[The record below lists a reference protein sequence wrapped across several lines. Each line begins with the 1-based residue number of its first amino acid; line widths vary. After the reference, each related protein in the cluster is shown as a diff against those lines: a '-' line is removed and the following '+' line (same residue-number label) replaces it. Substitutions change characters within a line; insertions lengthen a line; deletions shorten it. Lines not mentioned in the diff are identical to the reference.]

1 MYRSIDRSRA
11 ELWREREARR
21 DASGAN
27 DGDGDRDDASERA
40 GRAMTM
46 GKHDFIRRATR
57 DASIETRGDGLK
69 LPESSRERRTERNRI
84 ESNRIESNRIESTPS
99 ESSTIQNRD
108 QSNPEIDPVAPVD
121 GGRSPGR

>member
-46 GKHDFIRRATR
+46 GNTISFVARR
-57 DASIETRGDGLK
+57 ETRR
-69 LPESSRERRTERNRI
+69 SRLAEM
-84 ESNRIESNRIESTPS
+84 
-99 ESSTIQNRD
+99 
-108 QSNPEIDPVAPVD
+108 V
-121 GGRSPGR
+121 